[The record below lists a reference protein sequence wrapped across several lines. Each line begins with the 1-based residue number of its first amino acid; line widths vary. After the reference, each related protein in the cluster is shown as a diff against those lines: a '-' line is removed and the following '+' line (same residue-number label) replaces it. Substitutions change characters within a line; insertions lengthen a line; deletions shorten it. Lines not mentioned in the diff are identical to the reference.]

1 LKFGLSDNL
10 IFPTLKKAGK
20 SCKGVEHHCKNKSL
34 WAVNIPKALYP
45 VTFGSPAVMAF
56 QL

>member
-20 SCKGVEHHCKNKSL
+20 SCKGVEHHCKNKNL